1 MVLDLYGNE
10 GCQWLWELLFFAT
23 SSADFFLSSS
33 SSLSSFADFFQC
45 LKQPIYF
52 CEYHEGGIQA
62 ASSYTAQKEK
72 TKKEWLRGFRVFCS
86 AFLSVE
92 GDMGKEKWR
101 IYTNTKS
108 FSPPS
113 AERAMACANRMRGK
127 KRVQSKQTQ
136 SSQPKVK

>member
-1 MVLDLYGNE
+1 MRTSFLCY
-10 GCQWLWELLFFAT
+10 LFCR
-23 SSADFFLSSS
+23 DFFLSSS
-33 SSLSSFADFFQC
+33 SSLFSFADFFQC
-45 LKQPIYF
+45 LKQPLFIF
-52 CEYHEGGIQA
+52 VSTMKEGFRLLLV
-62 ASSYTAQKEK
+62 TLHRKKK

-108 FSPPS
+108 FSRPS

-136 SSQPKVK
+136 SSQTKVK

>member
-1 MVLDLYGNE
+1 MVMKDVSDYENFFS
-10 GCQWLWELLFFAT
+10 LLPLLQR
-23 SSADFFLSSS
+23 FLSLFIL
-33 SSLSSFADFFQC
+33 LSILLHRFFSV
-45 LKQPIYF
+45 PETTPVYF